1 MSNSWGPTVLR
12 PAVETPPA
20 LLVGLRLNFV
30 LSSFYFAAIIDFG
43 RSPPRIF
50 SSETSVSGDRSFRE
64 IGAEVFDFV
73 HFPKCQPARQSGNE
87 PFWKVCE
94 LEHLGGDRPK

>member
-1 MSNSWGPTVLR
+1 
-12 PAVETPPA
+12 VETPPA
-20 LLVGLRLNFV
+20 LLAGLRLYAV
-30 LSSFYFAAIIDFG
+30 LFSFHFAAIIDFG
-43 RSPPRIF
+43 GSPPRIF
-50 SSETSVSGDRSFRE
+50 SSGTSVSGDRSFRE

-94 LEHLGGDRPK
+94 MEHLGADLPK